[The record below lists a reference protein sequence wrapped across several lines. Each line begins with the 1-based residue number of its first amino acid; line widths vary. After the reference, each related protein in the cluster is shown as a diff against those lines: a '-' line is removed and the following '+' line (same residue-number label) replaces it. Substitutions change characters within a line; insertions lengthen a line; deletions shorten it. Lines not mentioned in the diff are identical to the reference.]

1 MQPIILPLLPCPM
14 LGSPLRFLARTPTES
29 LDATTIMIVYFLIT
43 RESTMNEQ
51 PYGVPC
57 EHWPPKLT
65 PWWFRL
71 CKWFR
76 DRDLR
81 SQKMTDI
88 TLLGCDAIARAVDRN
103 AGILL
108 APNHS
113 FHWDS
118 YCLLRAAEQLRVPFY
133 FMTAWQVFEVSSRFT
148 RESMQRCGCFS
159 VDREGTDMQALKT
172 AVDILKSR
180 TNPLVVFP
188 EGDIYHTN
196 DRVTPFREGA
206 AAMAL
211 MAAKKSDRPVAVI
224 PVAIK
229 RWYLDDPTPSLQQ
242 TVSRIERSLHWT
254 EKSAPPPPGTR
265 APYRR
270 RIAGPQRNR
279 ILEYNATRLPSRSY
293 PRPHARSLKRMRDQ
307 ILDRK
312 KRRPSFGTDQRGTA
326 SDHPAAR
333 GPTNHRDRTCAVR
346 MGRRHEQN
354 VHGNTALQLPR
365 HLSRRLRF
373 DRTLS
378 RNRRQTRGGCPRLC
392 LSHCA
397 RCETSHRAVRH
408 PDLAGQKLEQ
418 IKQCIDADSR
428 NAESRSDL
436 ARFAQRHAYSLTAP
450 SHRFPRPHRSPHP
463 IYVYIKQRQ

>member
-1 MQPIILPLLPCPM
+1 
-14 LGSPLRFLARTPTES
+14 
-29 LDATTIMIVYFLIT
+29 
-43 RESTMNEQ
+43 MNEQ

-172 AVDILKSR
+172 AVDILKTR

-229 RWYLDDPTPSLQQ
+229 RWYLDDPTSSLQQ

-254 EKSAPPPPGTR
+254 EKAHRSLRERVLHIAEGLLALKETEYLNTTQQGSLRARIQGLMLALLNECEAKYSIAKKDTLPPERIKGVRQAIIQQRESQRTTATERARREWDEDMNKMFMATQLYSYPGT
-265 APYRR
+265 YL
-270 RIAGPQRNR
+270 G
-279 ILEYNATRLPSRSY
+279 
-293 PRPHARSLKRMRDQ
+293 
-307 ILDRK
+307 
-312 KRRPSFGTDQRGTA
+312 
-326 SDHPAAR
+326 
-333 GPTNHRDRTCAVR
+333 
-346 MGRRHEQN
+346 
-354 VHGNTALQLPR
+354 
-365 HLSRRLRF
+365 
-373 DRTLS
+373 
-378 RNRRQTRGGCPRLC
+378 
-392 LSHCA
+392 
-397 RCETSHRAVRH
+397 
-408 PDLAGQKLEQ
+408 
-418 IKQCIDADSR
+418 DADSIER
-428 NAESRSDL
+428 LVETVDKL
-436 ARFAQRHAYSLTAP
+436 EEDVLGCAYPTVHGAKRVTVQFDTPIWLDKNSSKSSSASTLTAEMQ
-450 SHRFPRPHRSPHP
+450 HRVQTLLDSLNATPTP
-463 IYVYIKQRQ
+463 